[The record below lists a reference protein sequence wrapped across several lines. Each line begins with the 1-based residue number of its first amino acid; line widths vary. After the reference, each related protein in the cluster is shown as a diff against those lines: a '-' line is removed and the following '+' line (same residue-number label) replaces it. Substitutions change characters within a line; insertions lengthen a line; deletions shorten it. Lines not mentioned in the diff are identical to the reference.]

1 MAWESRGNGRY
12 FYIPRRAAD
21 GRVVKEYLG
30 RGHRAHQAARAAAEA
45 RRRAEEERQ
54 ALADEKARLAEIDG
68 VTGEVLDAIQ
78 LLTEAIFLANN
89 FHRKNY
95 GPWRRK
101 HGR

>member
-1 MAWESRGNGRY
+1 MAWETRSGSRYYYRSKKT
-12 FYIPRRAAD
+12 AD
-21 GRVVKEYLG
+21 GRVTKEYLG
-30 RGHRAHQAARAAAEA
+30 RGSRAHQVAQAAAEA
-45 RRRAEEERQ
+45 RRRAEEEWQ
-54 ALADEKARLAEIDG
+54 AVAAEKARLGAIDG

-95 GPWRRK
+95 GPWRKR